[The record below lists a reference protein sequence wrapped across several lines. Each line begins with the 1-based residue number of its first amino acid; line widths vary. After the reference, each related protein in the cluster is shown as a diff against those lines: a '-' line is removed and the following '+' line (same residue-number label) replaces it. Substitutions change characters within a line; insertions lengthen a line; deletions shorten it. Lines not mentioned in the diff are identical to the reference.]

1 MTDGISFINLHKM
14 YGRATPDQMMNYK
27 MALSLFRIYNSNLN
41 SIKFVALNFNQIFT
55 YRQMNFITTK
65 NNRIKVGLNCLANRL
80 YYINGQI
87 HLTWLNLSYT
97 TYKVKCKNIFL
108 KWYCIVSSVSL
119 KNHMTRTIIKTAAN
133 FCFCN
138 LLF

>member
-1 MTDGISFINLHKM
+1 M

-27 MALSLFRIYNSNLN
+27 MALSLFRIYNCNFN
-41 SIKFVALNFNQIFT
+41 SIEFVALNFNQIFT
-55 YRQMNFITTK
+55 SRQMNFITTN
-65 NNRIKVGLNCLANRL
+65 NNRTKVGLNCLANCL

-119 KNHMTRTIIKTAAN
+119 KNHMTRTIIKMAAN
-133 FCFCN
+133 FCSCN